1 MTIQK
6 LHFTGLGPF
15 DHIEFEFDEHVNVL
29 TGPNN
34 SGKTTAL
41 LVLAELLVY
50 PFGVPS
56 KLRRSPACSWEM
68 QYRTEG
74 QVETISG
81 SFPSTASGTMMD
93 LYETVGYT
101 CFVPAQ
107 RANSD
112 YRSPGPTSSQSAQ
125 TLARSIADQAIETL
139 PEILSVADP
148 DMIRRSVFEETRL
161 IPPELQKRRRLLL
174 SGAGIVNDS
183 SFIQKMIDLDYAAY
197 RRKDANTRSAIE
209 TIASVAS
216 EITEGF
222 PVTFVEIAE
231 DSRGLYPIF
240 DTPDGKLPFDALSQG
255 TQSIIHS
262 LARLVLGYAEYYDFP
277 SNFDDKPGA
286 IIIDE
291 IDAHLHPAWQRRF
304 IPALTRR
311 FPKLQIF
318 CSTHSPLMLAGLGP
332 GQVQLLRRDREG
344 RVTVSVNES
353 DIDGWTS
360 DEILRNLLEVAD
372 PTDIRSVQRLARL
385 QQLRGREALSPTEA
399 QELETLRREVGHNLL
414 RSPRLGRAMEF
425 AEELRNAIRGTPSE
439 QANPITDD

>member
-1 MTIQK
+1 MTVQK

-15 DHIEFEFDEHVNVL
+15 DDIEFEFNERVNIL

-56 KLRRSPACSWEM
+56 KLRRSSDPSWEM
-68 QYRTEG
+68 KYQTEA
-74 QVETISG
+74 QVETVSG
-81 SFPSTASGTMMD
+81 AFPSTAVGMMD

-125 TLARSIADQAIETL
+125 TIARSIADQAIETL

-174 SGAGIVNDS
+174 SGAVMVNDS
-183 SFIQKMIDLDYAAY
+183 LFIQKMIDLDYAAY
-197 RRKDANTRSAIE
+197 RRKEANIRSAIE

-216 EITEGF
+216 EITEDF
-222 PVTFVEIAE
+222 PVGFVEIAE

-262 LARLVLGYAEYYDFP
+262 IARLVLGYAEYYDFP
-277 SNFDDKPGA
+277 ANFEDKPGV

-304 IPALTRR
+304 IPALTHR

-332 GQVQLLRRDREG
+332 GQVQLLRRDG
-344 RVTVSVNES
+344 TGGISVTTNPTDVS
-353 DIDGWTS
+353 GWTA
-360 DEILRNLLEVAD
+360 DEVLRNLLQISD
-372 PTDIRSVQRLARL
+372 PTDLGTARDFERL
-385 QQLRGREALSPTEA
+385 QDLEGKADLTQTEA
-399 QELETLRREVGHNLL
+399 QDLETLRRKVHDDMLG
-414 RSPRLGRAMEF
+414 SPDLTHIANF
-425 AEELRNAIRGTPSE
+425 AEQLRRSLIDPSHS
-439 QANPITDD
+439 NGGIS